1 MTIGK
6 IAPYLQVAP
15 FALTMIVFVGFPV
28 LTVLTVSFWISD
40 GFFLEP
46 AFSFVNYAEIL
57 ASKVVLTLFLDTI
70 GYALITLV
78 LTTIIGFV
86 CAYFLNFYVNNLK
99 IQIGL
104 LLLCTIPFWT
114 SNIIRMISW
123 IPFLGR
129 EGVFNSVLQSLG
141 ITNEPLDFLL
151 FSDFAVILTYVH
163 LYTLFMIVPIFNS
176 MSKINPSIIEAARDA
191 GATSR
196 QILTDIIIPLSKSGM
211 ALGAI
216 FVVTLVMGDFFI
228 VKIMSGGQSASV
240 VSAMKNDIDQLY
252 YAPASAL
259 AVMLIIVVI
268 VMVSLILR
276 VVDVRKELAS
286 GKS

>member
-1 MTIGK
+1 MNTGK

-15 FALTMIVFVGFPV
+15 FALIMILFVGLPL
-28 LTVLTVSFWISD
+28 LTILTISFWISD
-40 GFFLEP
+40 GFLLEP
-46 AFSFVNYAEIL
+46 AFTLENYAEIL
-57 ASKVVLTLFLDTI
+57 SSRVVLTLFLDTI
-70 GYALITLV
+70 RYALITLIV
-78 LTTIIGFV
+78 TTIIGFT
-86 CAYFLNFYVNNLK
+86 CAYFLAFYVTSLK

-129 EGVFNSVLQSLG
+129 EGVFNSALQALG
-141 ITNEPLDFLL
+141 ITDAPLDFLL
-151 FSDFAVILTYVH
+151 FSDFAVILTYTH

-176 MSKINPSIIEAARDA
+176 MAKIDPAIIEAARDA
-191 GATSR
+191 GATGW
-196 QILTDIIIPLSKSGM
+196 QILIDIIIPLSKSGL

-240 VSAMKNDIDQLY
+240 MSAMKNDIDQLY

-268 VMVSLILR
+268 VMVALILR
-276 VVDVRKELAS
+276 VVDVRQELAS

>member
-1 MTIGK
+1 M
-6 IAPYLQVAP
+6 
-15 FALTMIVFVGFPV
+15 
-28 LTVLTVSFWISD
+28 
-40 GFFLEP
+40 
-46 AFSFVNYAEIL
+46 
-57 ASKVVLTLFLDTI
+57 
-70 GYALITLV
+70 
-78 LTTIIGFV
+78 
-86 CAYFLNFYVNNLK
+86 K

-129 EGVFNSVLQSLG
+129 EGVFNSALQSLG
-141 ITNEPLDFLL
+141 ITDAPLDFLL
-151 FSDFAVILTYVH
+151 FSDFAVILTYTH

-176 MSKINPSIIEAARDA
+176 MAKIDPAIIEAARDA
-191 GATSR
+191 GATGR
-196 QILTDIIIPLSKSGM
+196 QILIDIIIPLSKSGI

-240 VSAMKNDIDQLY
+240 MSAMKNDIDQLY

-259 AVMLIIVVI
+259 AVMLIIVVM
-268 VMVSLILR
+268 VMVALILR
-276 VVDVRKELAS
+276 VVDVRQELAS
-286 GKS
+286 GQS